1 MRLPFFLRLSPV
13 LCFLSCCLL
22 APNVVAQQTDPPE
35 LTVEEAAIVSLSKEF
50 HRKLAHLELYE
61 SGALVLSEGEEAALQ
76 YRRDRLALDLISET
90 IAIAE
95 AATNLP
101 TENVTRQSVEK
112 QLREKLNDL
121 ERKVIH
127 TLAQH
132 NIQINEAT
140 QKLSDLAGSDLF
152 QAKAYINSLQKLRYQ
167 TLKTM
172 AQVIPTLNAL
182 GIPTI
187 AFQQQAKLIL
197 IRQAERLVG
206 LLEFSAAAATQISN
220 DSAVDPNDT
229 NLVVAHSEIQNRHA
243 RELEQLSEIIEA
255 LKLVGVKT
263 DVYQAIVVK
272 QRGVLSIDIFKGRVF
287 QNIIRD
293 YWDGVLASL
302 QENGPNVALKAIFIL
317 LIFLGA
323 RWLSVLARRATK
335 AAVQRSSSG
344 LSQLHKNVQISI
356 SSGVVMSVGILLI
369 LGQLGISLGPMLA
382 GLGIAGFIVGFA
394 LQDSLANFAAGG
406 MILLYKP
413 FDVDDFVQVAGQEG
427 LVKKMSLVSTTIN
440 TFDNQ
445 TLIIPNNKIWGDV
458 IKNVTAQRVR
468 RVDLEFGVSYSSD
481 IEQVERILAEVVKEH
496 PKVLPEPEPNIRVQS
511 LGDSS
516 VNFIARPWAA
526 REDVWN
532 VRWDLIRAV
541 KLRFD
546 QEGIEIPFP
555 QRDIH
560 LSYSEPSI
568 QQKLR
573 ETPDHHQGKE

>member
-1 MRLPFFLRLSPV
+1 M
-13 LCFLSCCLL
+13 
-22 APNVVAQQTDPPE
+22 N
-35 LTVEEAAIVSLSKEF
+35 
-50 HRKLAHLELYE
+50 
-61 SGALVLSEGEEAALQ
+61 
-76 YRRDRLALDLISET
+76 
-90 IAIAE
+90 
-95 AATNLP
+95 
-101 TENVTRQSVEK
+101 
-112 QLREKLNDL
+112 
-121 ERKVIH
+121 
-127 TLAQH
+127 
-132 NIQINEAT
+132 
-140 QKLSDLAGSDLF
+140 
-152 QAKAYINSLQKLRYQ
+152 
-167 TLKTM
+167 
-172 AQVIPTLNAL
+172 
-182 GIPTI
+182 
-187 AFQQQAKLIL
+187 
-197 IRQAERLVG
+197 
-206 LLEFSAAAATQISN
+206 
-220 DSAVDPNDT
+220 PNDT
-229 NLVVAHSEIQNRHA
+229 NLVVAHSEIQNRHT
-243 RELEQLSEIIEA
+243 RELEQLSEIVEA

-272 QRGVLSIDIFKGRVF
+272 QRGLLSVDIFKGRVF

-293 YWDGVLASL
+293 YWAGVLVSL
-302 QENGPNVALKAIFIL
+302 QENGPNVALKTIFIL

-323 RWLSVLARRATK
+323 RWLSALARRAAK
-335 AAVQRSSSG
+335 AAVQRSPSG
-344 LSQLHKNVQISI
+344 LSQLHKNVLISI
-356 SSGVVMSVGILLI
+356 SSGVVMGVGILLI

-568 QQKLR
+568 PQKLR
-573 ETPDHHQGKE
+573 ETPDNHQGKE

>member
-13 LCFLSCCLL
+13 LCFLTCCLL
-22 APNVVAQQTDPPE
+22 VPNVVAQQTDPPE
-35 LTVEEAAIVSLSKEF
+35 LTVEEAAVVSLSKKF

-61 SGALVLSEGEEAALQ
+61 SSALLLSEGEEAALQ

-95 AATNLP
+95 AVSNLP
-101 TENVTRQSVEK
+101 TDNVIRQSVEDD
-112 QLREKLNDL
+112 LRENLNDL
-121 ERKVIH
+121 EQKVIH
-127 TLAQH
+127 TLTQH
-132 NIQINEAT
+132 NIRINDAA
-140 QKLSDLAGSDLF
+140 QKLPDLAGSDLF
-152 QAKAYINSLQKLRYQ
+152 QAKAYIDSLQKLRYQ

-182 GIPTI
+182 GIPT
-187 AFQQQAKLIL
+187 ATFQQQAELIL

-220 DSAVDPNDT
+220 DSAVNPNDT

-272 QRGVLSIDIFKGRVF
+272 QRGLLSVDIFKGRVF

-293 YWDGVLASL
+293 YWDGVLVSL
-302 QENGPNVALKAIFIL
+302 QENGPNVALKTIFIL

-323 RWLSVLARRATK
+323 RWLSALARRAAK
-335 AAVQRSSSG
+335 AAVQRSPSG
-344 LSQLHKNVQISI
+344 LSQLHKNVLISI
-356 SSGVVMSVGILLI
+356 SSGVVMGVGILLI

-427 LVKKMSLVSTTIN
+427 LVKKMSLVSTTIH
-440 TFDNQ
+440 TFD
-445 TLIIPNNKIWGDV
+445 
-458 IKNVTAQRVR
+458 NVTAQRVR

-568 QQKLR
+568 LQKLR
-573 ETPDHHQGKE
+573 ETPDNHQGKE